1 MTDPVRLAGALGG
14 QLALAPFRAL
24 GALSEPVRRD
34 IARDVRRSLGLTG
47 APPPAAMDPSTAF
60 MPPGGMAR
68 RVHSD
73 LPSMLIG
80 GLAALLL
87 QTLHPLAMAGVAEH
101 SDYHRDPV
109 GRLRRTGLF
118 VGITTFGSNKEARQ
132 AIAHV
137 RAVHRGVR
145 GVSPDGR
152 PYAAGDPELL
162 TWVHAAELA
171 MFLASAQR
179 FGPRR
184 YDDAE
189 RDRYWAE
196 NAATALGLGAEWVPR
211 TTAEAD
217 AYFRHVRPELYAGQ
231 QALDARNFLLRG
243 VGRRAEDRVVY
254 AVVAGAAVSLLPGW
268 ARLQLR
274 IPAPPIFDPLLA
286 VPVARAMSSGLR
298 WAVDSGE
305 AA

>member
-1 MTDPVRLAGALGG
+1 MTPLRV
-14 QLALAPFRAL
+14 L

-34 IARDVRRSLGLTG
+34 IARDVRRSLGISG
-47 APPPAAMDPSTAF
+47 PPPPPVMDPRTAF

-68 RVHSD
+68 RLHSD
-73 LPSMLIG
+73 LPSMMIG
-80 GLAALLL
+80 GLAALLF

-101 SDYHRDPV
+101 SNYHENPV
-109 GRLRRTGLF
+109 GRLRRTATF
-118 VGITTFGSNKEARQ
+118 VGMTTFGSEHEAHE
-132 AIAHV
+132 AIERV
-137 RAVHRGVR
+137 RAVHHRVR

-162 TWVHAAELA
+162 TWVHAAEVA
-171 MFLASAQR
+171 MFVASAQR
-179 FGPRR
+179 FGPVR
-184 YDDAE
+184 YRAE
-189 RDRYWAE
+189 EVDRYYTEYAV
-196 NAATALGLGAEWVPR
+196 TALELGAEWVPS
-211 TTAEAD
+211 TADEME
-217 AYFRHVRPELYAGQ
+217 AYFQHVRPELYAGR

-243 VGRRAEDRVVY
+243 VGRRPEDRLVY
-254 AVVAGAAVSLLPGW
+254 AVLAGAAVSLLPGW

-298 WAVDSGE
+298 WAVNGGNRE